1 MTYTIGMFHFQVGRT
16 DGVSLE
22 MDKWRR
28 VLEEMGHTVHYAA
41 GDLGSAPGTL
51 IPEMYHHT
59 PEAERLYAN
68 TFIELRDYPEEA
80 AYRRELYGLA
90 NVIQAKLRRWVE
102 EKDIDF
108 LLPQNV
114 WSVAVNPAVAIAATR
129 MMRELCLPALAH
141 NHDFYWERVEG
152 VRLTCGT
159 AVELADKYIPPH
171 DVSVRH
177 AVINSL
183 AQRELAERKGI
194 HARVV
199 PNVFD
204 FDGSGWEPD
213 AYNADFRERIGLRE
227 KDVMILQATRVVAR
241 KGIELAVDLVRELD
255 SPRCRAQLQ
264 RSGLYDGRA
273 FDEDSRIVLVLAG
286 YVRDDV
292 SGDYVRHLKDKIGE
306 SGIDAIFIGDIIDHE
321 RRQGDGRKIYSLWD
335 AYVYA
340 DFVTYPSWWE
350 GWGNQLLE
358 AIRARLPIALFEYP
372 VYTADIKDKG
382 FRVVSFGD
390 KIIGRDS
397 RGLVQVP
404 REVIENAA
412 GETLVLLTDARLR
425 ADVVE
430 HNFQVANRY
439 YSLPALREHLQ
450 ALMDSFS
457 IIRVSSQ

>member
-1 MTYTIGMFHFQVGRT
+1 MTSKSYTIGMFHFQVGRT

-28 VLEEMGHTVHYAA
+28 VFEEMGHRVHYAA
-41 GDLGSAPGTL
+41 GDLGSAQGTL

-59 PEAERLYAN
+59 PAAERLYRN
-68 TFIELRDYPEEA
+68 TFIELRDYPDEA
-80 AYRRELYGLA
+80 AYRQELYGLTD
-90 NVIQAKLRRWVE
+90 IIETKMRRWIE
-102 EKDIDF
+102 EKGIDF
-108 LLPQNV
+108 LQPQNV

-129 MMRELCLPALAH
+129 IMRDLGLPALAH

-152 VRLTCGT
+152 VRLTCGA

-171 DVSVRH
+171 DASARH

-183 AQRELAERKGI
+183 AQRELAQRKGI
-194 HARVV
+194 HAQVV

-204 FDGSGWEPD
+204 FEGPGWRPD
-213 AYNADFRERIGLRE
+213 DYNTDFRQRIGLRK

-241 KGIELAVDLVRELD
+241 KGIELAVDLVKRLD
-255 SPRCRAQLQ
+255 SPMFRAQLQ

-292 SGDYVRHLKDKIGE
+292 SGDYVRKLREKIAE
-306 SGIDAIFIGDIIDHE
+306 AGIEALFIGDSIDHE
-321 RRQGDGRKIYSLWD
+321 RRMENGQKIYSLWD

-372 VYTADIKDKG
+372 VYVADIKDKG
-382 FRVVSFGD
+382 FRAVSFGD
-390 KIIGRDS
+390 AITGYDAS
-397 RGLVQVP
+397 GLIQVSP
-404 REVIENAA
+404 EVIAA
-412 GETLVLLTDARLR
+412 AAEQTIALLINARLR
-425 ADVVE
+425 AETVK
-430 HNFQVANRY
+430 HNFEIAKRY
-439 YSLPALREHLQ
+439 YSMSALRDYLR
-450 ALMDSFS
+450 AL
-457 IIRVSSQ
+457 I

>member
-28 VLEEMGHTVHYAA
+28 VFEEMGHTVHYAA
-41 GDLGSAPGTL
+41 GDLGSARGTL

-59 PEAERLYAN
+59 PEAERLYRN
-68 TFIELRDYPEEA
+68 TFVALQDYPDEA
-80 AYRRELYGLA
+80 AYRAELYGLA
-90 NVIQAKLRRWVE
+90 DVIETKMRQWIEDKG
-102 EKDIDF
+102 IDF
-108 LLPQNV
+108 LQPQNV

-129 MMRELCLPALAH
+129 IMRDLGLPALAH

-152 VRLTCGT
+152 VRLTCST
-159 AVELADKYIPPH
+159 AVALADKFLPPH
-171 DVSVRH
+171 DATARH

-194 HARVV
+194 HATVI

-204 FDGSGWEPD
+204 FDGPDWKPD
-213 AYNADFRERIGLRE
+213 AYNADFRQRIGLRE
-227 KDVMILQATRVVAR
+227 KDVFILQATRVVAR
-241 KGIELAVDLVRELD
+241 KGIELAVDLVRELN
-255 SPRCRAQLQ
+255 SPAFRAQLA
-264 RSGLYDGRA
+264 RSGLYDGRD
-273 FDEDSRIVLVLAG
+273 FDDDSRIVLVLAG

-292 SGDYVRHLKDKIGE
+292 SGDYVRKLKEKIADA
-306 SGIDAIFIGDIIDHE
+306 GIDALFIGDIIDHE
-321 RRQGDGRKIYSLWD
+321 RRMENGRKIYSLWD

-372 VYTADIKDKG
+372 VYAADIKDKG

-390 KIIGRDS
+390 AITGRDE
-397 RGLVQVP
+397 RGLIQVP
-404 REVIENAA
+404 PEIIRRAA
-412 GETLVLLTDARLR
+412 QETVALLTDARLR
-425 ADVVE
+425 SE
-430 HNFQVANRY
+430 TTQHNFAIARQY
-439 YSLPALREHLQ
+439 YSMTALRAYLQ
-450 ALMDSFS
+450 AL
-457 IIRVSSQ
+457 I

>member
-1 MTYTIGMFHFQVGRT
+1 MTTKSYTIGMFHFQVGRT

-28 VLEEMGHTVHYAA
+28 VFEKLGHSVHYAA
-41 GDLGSAPGTL
+41 GDLGSAKGTL

-59 PEAERLYAN
+59 PEAERLYRN
-68 TFIELRDYPEEA
+68 TFIALQDYSDEA
-80 AYRRELYGLA
+80 AYRQELYALA
-90 NVIQAKLRRWVE
+90 DVIEAKLRNWID
-102 EKDIDF
+102 EKEIDF
-108 LLPQNV
+108 LQPQNV

-129 MMRELCLPALAH
+129 IMRDLALPTLSH

-171 DVSVRH
+171 DTSARH

-183 AQRELAERKGI
+183 AQKELAQRKGI
-194 HARVV
+194 HATVV

-204 FDGSGWEPD
+204 FEGPDWVPD
-213 AYNADFRERIGLRE
+213 AYNADFRQRIGLRK

-241 KGIELAVDLVRELD
+241 KGIELAVDLVQALD
-255 SPRCRAQLQ
+255 SPEMRAQLQ

-286 YVRDDV
+286 YIRDDV
-292 SGDYVRHLKDKIGE
+292 TGDYVRKLREKIAE
-306 SGIDAIFIGDIIDHE
+306 SGIDALFIGDIIDHE
-321 RRQGDGRKIYSLWD
+321 RRMEDGHKIYSLWD

-358 AIRARLPIALFEYP
+358 ALRARLPIALFEYP
-372 VYTADIKDKG
+372 VYVADIKQTG
-382 FRVVSFGD
+382 LRVVSFGD
-390 KIIGRDS
+390 TITGRDEN
-397 RGLVQVP
+397 GLIQVP
-404 REVIENAA
+404 SEMIRRAA
-412 GETLVLLTDARLR
+412 EETVALLSDPRLR
-425 ADVVE
+425 AETVD
-430 HNFQVANRY
+430 HNFEIARRY
-439 YSLPALREHLQ
+439 YSMEALHEHLQ
-450 ALMDSFS
+450 TLMDSF
-457 IIRVSSQ
+457 